1 MAYNL
6 RSRSIAETL
15 RNEEDNDEILGAS
28 DSESEDN
35 VSEQAEESD
44 EYCVSDDGSDEDG
57 DDDMAMEWENASLMQ
72 RLLGSAARGR
82 PRTQLKGKDGFV
94 WNTNLAQRQ
103 SGMLVCAC
111 IYVCVYMYVHWT
123 FIRHDSYFFCF
134 FDCFYQKK
142 TSFFSNYKKLYF
154 TLILMLRSK

>member
-15 RNEEDNDEILGAS
+15 RNEEDNDEILGGS

-35 VSEQAEESD
+35 VSEQEEESD
-44 EYCVSDDGSDEDG
+44 EYCVSGDGSDEDG

-72 RLLGSAARGR
+72 RLLESAARGR
-82 PRTQLKGKDGFV
+82 PRTQLRGKDGFV

-134 FDCFYQKK
+134 FDCFY
-142 TSFFSNYKKLYF
+142 
-154 TLILMLRSK
+154 